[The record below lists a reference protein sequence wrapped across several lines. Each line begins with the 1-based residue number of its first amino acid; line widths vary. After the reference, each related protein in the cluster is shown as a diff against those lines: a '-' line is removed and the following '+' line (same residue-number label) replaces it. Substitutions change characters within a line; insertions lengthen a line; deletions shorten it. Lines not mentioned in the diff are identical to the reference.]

1 LHCVKEKIPKKRVF
15 LVTRGIQLPCLKENK
30 KAKRKKKKVR
40 KAVSFPK
47 NGAKEISSLQDV
59 IKPD

>member
-1 LHCVKEKIPKKRVF
+1 VVSSCPALRKIKKPKE
-15 LVTRGIQLPCLKENK
+15 
-30 KAKRKKKKVR
+30 KKKVR